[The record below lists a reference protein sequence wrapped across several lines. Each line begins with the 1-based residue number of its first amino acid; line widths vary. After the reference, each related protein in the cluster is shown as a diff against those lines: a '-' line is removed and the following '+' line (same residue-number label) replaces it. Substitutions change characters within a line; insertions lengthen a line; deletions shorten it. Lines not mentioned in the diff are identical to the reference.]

1 MKKINSYIFLRRNE
15 SRIEI
20 DENGNSVLDLRYDVR
35 KILKEMFNTNDDDL
49 KLSELENPT
58 EKTEERLSVITGV
71 R

>member
-35 KILKEMFNTNDDDL
+35 KILKEMF
-49 KLSELENPT
+49 SQY
-58 EKTEERLSVITGV
+58 
-71 R
+71 